1 MNIQQLHIL
10 TTALKDTEQEIASI
24 SRKLGTMEE
33 DIRPTGEVITVKK
46 IATSNIDILSDAL
59 NLFKSGEDG
68 NVDYTLFNLQD
79 TWSSTEKFVE
89 DDGEVEYLV
98 IKAYKLFTTE
108 QNESVRE
115 VLINKRIDKIAL
127 SKEYQL
133 QIKALVN
140 EDDLVV
146 EDPIEE
152 EAPVDEGVIDETV
165 ETTP

>member
-33 DIRPTGEVITVKK
+33 DTRPTGEVIIVKK
-46 IATSNIDILSDAL
+46 IATSNIDILSDSL

-79 TWSSTEKFVE
+79 TWSATEKFVE
-89 DDGEVEYLV
+89 DDSEVEYLV
-98 IKAYKLFTTE
+98 IKAFKLFTTE

-140 EDDLVV
+140 EDDLVL
-146 EDPIEE
+146 EDPVEE
-152 EAPVDEGVIDETV
+152 LPVDEVVDEEV
-165 ETTP
+165 VVP